1 MEGALGEPED
11 QRLLPAPLLIGIEI
25 LGNYL
30 SPHGF
35 LICMSDLTK
44 GLRETRSVL
53 EAFVNRW
60 HVVLA

>member
-11 QRLLPAPLLIGIEI
+11 QGLLLAPLLIGIEI

-44 GLRETRSVL
+44 GLREAR
-53 EAFVNRW
+53 
-60 HVVLA
+60 